1 MRLDHQDDTRRRRSR
16 LGAQAFTSTEF
27 ETRVKY
33 FAVTKKVPLP
43 VARGIC
49 SLWDRLERE
58 HGTVDPQV
66 FAAAVLD
73 EADAG
78 KAWARQA
85 ATAYQLVRRAT

>member
-1 MRLDHQDDTRRRRSR
+1 MRLNQQDDNRRRRSR
-16 LGAQAFTSTEF
+16 LGAQAFISRNF

-58 HGTVDPQV
+58 HGVVDSQV

-78 KAWARQA
+78 KAWAHQA
-85 ATAYQLVRRAT
+85 ATAYRLDRRT